1 MERIFPVPLVLL
13 ACSSADAILHF
24 TAMLKTQSGPRRKLT
39 VLSLAAATYFMV
51 SGGPYGMEELVQD
64 AGYKLAIVI
73 LFVTPLI
80 WSLPTGLM
88 VGELAAALP
97 AEGGFY
103 VWVRRAMGPFWGFQ
117 EAWLSLVASIFDM
130 AIYPTVFVLYLGRL
144 WPAATAGPRGVAIA
158 AAMIVVCL
166 AWNLLGAKAVGEGS
180 ILLGTLM
187 LSPFVLITV
196 YAFFR
201 HLTIGATP
209 PAQGSFLTGI
219 LVAMWN
225 YMGWDNAST
234 VANEVENPQKTY
246 PRVMLLTL
254 GAIFL
259 SYVIPVL
266 AVWHL
271 HVQADVWSTGS
282 WASIATMVVGP
293 WLGLALVAAAM
304 ISEFGTF
311 NSLVMSYSRLPVAM
325 AEDGHLPKIFTRKL
339 KNGAPWMAIL
349 VLGIAWAASLGLS
362 FDKLIM
368 LDILLYGASLVL
380 EFLALIMLRIR
391 EPQLPRPFRVPG
403 GLPGAI
409 ALAVGPTA
417 LLVIAL
423 VKNRGEQLDLW
434 KLGSVSQLGFGLVL
448 MALGVVYYFVAGR
461 ASSSEAR
468 SPFDGSELPAKEQ
481 EP

>member
-1 MERIFPVPLVLL
+1 MKRIR
-13 ACSSADAILHF
+13 
-24 TAMLKTQSGPRRKLT
+24 SGPRRKLT

-117 EAWLSLVASIFDM
+117 EAWLSLAASIFDM

-144 WPAATAGPRGVAIA
+144 WPAATAGHRGLAIA
-158 AAMIVVCL
+158 AAMVLVCML
-166 AWNLLGAKAVGEGS
+166 WNLLGAKAVGTGS
-180 ILLGTLM
+180 ILLGALM
-187 LSPFVLITV
+187 LSPFVLITL

-201 HLTIGATP
+201 HITLGATP

-246 PRVMLLTL
+246 PRVMMLAL

-271 HVQADVWSTGS
+271 HVQAEVWSTGS
-282 WASIATMVVGP
+282 WASIASMVVGP
-293 WLGLALVAAAM
+293 WLGAMLVGAAM

-339 KNGAPWMAIL
+339 KDGAPWVAIV

-380 EFLALIMLRIR
+380 EFLALIVLRIR
-391 EPQLPRPFRVPG
+391 EPQLARPFRVPG
-403 GLPGAI
+403 GMAGAI
-409 ALAVGPTA
+409 ALGVGPTA

-423 VKNRGEQLDLW
+423 IKNRGEHLDLGR
-434 KLGSVSQLGFGLVL
+434 LGSVSQLGFGLAL

-461 ASSSEAR
+461 TTPTVP
-468 SPFDGSELPAKEQ
+468 SPEEREQ
-481 EP
+481 SISTGT

>member
-1 MERIFPVPLVLL
+1 MRNAPTKP
-13 ACSSADAILHF
+13 
-24 TAMLKTQSGPRRKLT
+24 GRKLT

-73 LFVTPLI
+73 LFFTPLV

-103 VWVRRAMGPFWGFQ
+103 VWVRRALGPFWGFQ

-130 AIYPTVFVLYLGRL
+130 AIYPTIFVLYLGRL
-144 WPAATAGPRGVAIA
+144 WPAATAGPRGVGIA
-158 AAMIVVCL
+158 AAMILVCL
-166 AWNLLGAKAVGEGS
+166 AWNLYGAKAVGNGS
-180 ILLGTLM
+180 ILLGILM
-187 LSPFVLITV
+187 LSPFALITV
-196 YAFFR
+196 FSFFR
-201 HLTIGATP
+201 HVTVAAMP
-209 PAQGSFLTGI
+209 PAHGSFLTGI

-246 PRVMLLTL
+246 PRVIMLALA
-254 GAIFL
+254 AIFL

-271 HVQADVWSTGS
+271 HVQPDIWSTGS
-282 WASIATMVVGP
+282 WASIAAMVVGP

-304 ISEFGTF
+304 ISEFGSF

-339 KNGAPWMAIL
+339 KNGAPWFSILILGMA
-349 VLGIAWAASLGLS
+349 WTASLGLT

-368 LDILLYGASLVL
+368 LDLLLYGASLVL
-380 EFLALIMLRIR
+380 EFLALIALRLR
-391 EPQLPRPFRVPG
+391 EPALARPFRVPG
-403 GLPGAI
+403 GLTGAI
-409 ALAVGPTA
+409 LVGIGPTA

-423 VKNRGEQLDLW
+423 IKNRSEHVA
-434 KLGSVSQLGFGLVL
+434 LGSFGEVSQLVFGL
-448 MALGVVYYFVAGR
+448 ALIAAGVVYYFVAGNR
-461 ASSSEAR
+461 AVSAQQSAVST
-468 SPFDGSELPAKEQ
+468 Q
-481 EP
+481 

>member
-1 MERIFPVPLVLL
+1 MRNPR
-13 ACSSADAILHF
+13 AG
-24 TAMLKTQSGPRRKLT
+24 SGRKLT

-73 LFVTPLI
+73 LFLTPLI

-103 VWVRRAMGPFWGFQ
+103 VWVRRALGPFWGFQ
-117 EAWLSLVASIFDM
+117 EAWLSLIASIFDM

-144 WPAATAGPRGVAIA
+144 WPVATAGPRGVGIA
-158 AAMIVVCL
+158 AAMILVCL
-166 AWNLLGAKAVGEGS
+166 AWNLYGAKAVGDGS
-180 ILLGTLM
+180 VLLGILM
-187 LSPFVLITV
+187 LSPFAVITFF
-196 YAFFR
+196 AFFR
-201 HLTIGATP
+201 HITVAAAP
-209 PAQGSFLTGI
+209 PVHGSFLTGI

-246 PRVMLLTL
+246 PRVMMLALV
-254 GAIFL
+254 AIFF

-266 AVWHL
+266 AVWRLHL
-271 HVQADVWSTGS
+271 QSDIWSTGS

-311 NSLVMSYSRLPVAM
+311 NSLVMTYSRLPVAM
-325 AEDGHLPKIFTRKL
+325 AEDGHLPKIFALKL
-339 KNGAPWMAIL
+339 KNGAPWFSIL
-349 VLGIAWAASLGLS
+349 ILGSAWAASLGLS

-380 EFLALIMLRIR
+380 EFLALVALRLR
-391 EPQLPRPFRVPG
+391 EPELTRPFRVPG
-403 GLPGAI
+403 GLAGAI
-409 ALAVGPTA
+409 LVGIGPTA
-417 LLVIAL
+417 LLLVAL
-423 VKNRGEQLDLW
+423 VQNRGEHVPMGP
-434 KLGSVSQLGFGLVL
+434 LGDVSQLAFGLAL
-448 MALGVVYYFVAGR
+448 MAAGVVYYFVAGR
-461 ASSSEAR
+461 PKPLAEVAGA
-468 SPFDGSELPAKEQ
+468 D
-481 EP
+481 

>member
-1 MERIFPVPLVLL
+1 
-13 ACSSADAILHF
+13 
-24 TAMLKTQSGPRRKLT
+24 
-39 VLSLAAATYFMV
+39 MV
-51 SGGPYGMEELVQD
+51 SGGTYGTEDIVRG
-64 AGYKLAIVI
+64 AGYSRAMLV
-73 LFVTPLI
+73 LLLTPLV
-80 WSLPTGLM
+80 WSLPTTLM
-88 VGELAAALP
+88 IGELAAAMP
-97 AEGGFY
+97 SEGGFY
-103 VWVRRAMGPFWGFQ
+103 AWVRRAMGPFWGFQ

-130 AIYPTVFVLYLGRL
+130 AIYPTLFVLYLGRL
-144 WPAATAGPRGVAIA
+144 WPAATAGHRGVAIA
-158 AAMIVVCL
+158 AAMIAVCL
-166 AWNLLGAKAVGEGS
+166 VWNLLGAKAVGTGS
-180 ILLGTLM
+180 VLLGVLM
-187 LSPFVLITV
+187 LSPFAIITG

-201 HLTIGATP
+201 HITLGPTP
-209 PAQGSFLTGI
+209 PAQGSLLTGM

-246 PRVMLLTL
+246 PRVMLLAL

-271 HVQADVWSTGS
+271 HVQSEVWSAGS
-282 WASIATMVVGP
+282 WASIASMVVGP
-293 WLGLALVAAAM
+293 WLGAALVGAAM

-339 KNGAPWMAIL
+339 KDGAPWVAII

-380 EFLALIMLRIR
+380 EFLALIVLRIR

-403 GLPGAI
+403 GMFGAI
-409 ALAVGPTA
+409 AIGIGPTA
-417 LLVIAL
+417 LLLIAL
-423 VKNRGEQLDLW
+423 IKNRGEQLELGR
-434 KLGSVSQLGFGLVL
+434 LGSVSQLGFGLVL

-461 ASSSEAR
+461 PKPGFVSGPEA
-468 SPFDGSELPAKEQ
+468 EAQLPDAAGNSQ
-481 EP
+481 E

>member
-1 MERIFPVPLVLL
+1 MR
-13 ACSSADAILHF
+13 
-24 TAMLKTQSGPRRKLT
+24 KTQNVGRRKLT

-117 EAWLSLVASIFDM
+117 EAWLSLAASIFDM

-144 WPAATAGPRGVAIA
+144 WPAATAGHRGLAIA
-158 AAMIVVCL
+158 AAMVLVCML
-166 AWNLLGAKAVGEGS
+166 WNLLGAKAVGTGS
-180 ILLGTLM
+180 ILLGALM
-187 LSPFVLITV
+187 LSPFVLITL

-201 HLTIGATP
+201 HITLGATP

-246 PRVMLLTL
+246 PRVMMLALA
-254 GAIFL
+254 AIFL

-271 HVQADVWSTGS
+271 HVQAEVWSTGS
-282 WASIATMVVGP
+282 WASIASMVVGP
-293 WLGLALVAAAM
+293 WLGAMLVGAAM

-325 AEDGHLPKIFTRKL
+325 AEDGHLPKIFTYKL
-339 KNGAPWMAIL
+339 KNGAPWVAI
-349 VLGIAWAASLGLS
+349 VILGIAWAASLGLS

-380 EFLALIMLRIR
+380 EFLALIVLRVR
-391 EPQLPRPFRVPG
+391 EPQLARPFRVPG
-403 GLPGAI
+403 GLAGAI
-409 ALAVGPTA
+409 ALGVGPTA

-423 VKNRGEQLDLW
+423 IKNRGEHLDLGR
-434 KLGSVSQLGFGLVL
+434 LGSVSQLGFGLAL

-461 ASSSEAR
+461 TTPTVP
-468 SPFDGSELPAKEQ
+468 SPEEREQ
-481 EP
+481 SISTGT

>member
-1 MERIFPVPLVLL
+1 
-13 ACSSADAILHF
+13 LHF
-24 TAMLKTQSGPRRKLT
+24 TEMQKMNSGPRRKLT

-64 AGYKLAIVI
+64 AGYKLAIFI
-73 LFVTPLI
+73 LFLTPLI

-130 AIYPTVFVLYLGRL
+130 AIYPTIFVLYLGKL
-144 WPAATAGPRGVAIA
+144 WPAATAGSRGVAIA
-158 AAMIVVCL
+158 GLMIVICL
-166 AWNLLGAKAVGEGS
+166 VWNLFGATAVGDGS
-180 ILLGTLM
+180 IMLGILM
-187 LSPFVLITV
+187 LSPFVLITLF
-196 YAFFR
+196 AFFR
-201 HLTIGATP
+201 HITPGSTP
-209 PAQGSFLTGI
+209 PAQGSLLTGV

-246 PRVMLLTL
+246 PRVMLLAL
-254 GAIFL
+254 AAIFF

-271 HVQADVWSTGS
+271 HVQAEVWSTGS
-282 WASIATMVVGP
+282 WASIASMVVGP
-293 WLGLALVAAAM
+293 WLGVVLVGAAM

-325 AEDGHLPKIFTRKL
+325 AEDGHLPPVFARKL
-339 KNGAPWMAIL
+339 KNGAPWVAIMI
-349 VLGIAWAASLGLS
+349 LGMAWAASLGLS

-380 EFLALIMLRIR
+380 EFLALIVLRIR
-391 EPQLPRPFRVPG
+391 EPELLRPFRVPG
-403 GLPGAI
+403 GMFGAI
-409 ALAVGPTA
+409 AVGVGPTA
-417 LLVIAL
+417 LLMIAL
-423 VKNRGEQLDLW
+423 IKNRGEQLDLGR
-434 KLGSVSQLGFGLVL
+434 LGSMSQLGFGLVL
-448 MALGVVYYFVAGR
+448 MALGVVCYFVAGR
-461 ASSSEAR
+461 VSAKVPSEAV
-468 SPFDGSELPAKEQ
+468 SEIQ
-481 EP
+481 E

>member
-1 MERIFPVPLVLL
+1 MLL
-13 ACSSADAILHF
+13 FLAGDAILHF
-24 TAMLKTQSGPRRKLT
+24 TKMRKTQNGSRRKLT

-73 LFVTPLI
+73 LFITPLI

-117 EAWLSLVASIFDM
+117 EAWLSLVSSIFDM

-144 WPAATAGPRGVAIA
+144 WPAATAGHRGVAIA
-158 AAMIVVCL
+158 AAMILVCL
-166 AWNLLGAKAVGEGS
+166 MWNLLGAKAVGTGS
-180 ILLGTLM
+180 VWLGAVM
-187 LSPFVLITV
+187 LSPFLLITIF
-196 YAFFR
+196 AFFR
-201 HLTIGATP
+201 HITLGSTP
-209 PAQGSFLTGI
+209 PAQGSLLTGV

-234 VANEVENPQKTY
+234 VANEVEDPQKTY
-246 PRVMLLTL
+246 PRVMVLALA
-254 GAIFL
+254 AIFF

-271 HVQADVWSTGS
+271 HVQSEIWSTGS
-282 WASIATMVVGP
+282 WASIASMVVGP
-293 WLGLALVAAAM
+293 WLGAALVGAAM

-339 KNGAPWMAIL
+339 KDGAPWFAII
-349 VLGIAWAASLGLS
+349 VLGIAWTASLGLS

-380 EFLALIMLRIR
+380 EFVALIVLRIR
-391 EPQLPRPFRVPG
+391 EPQLLRPFRVPG
-403 GLPGAI
+403 GMFGAI
-409 ALAVGPTA
+409 AVGIGPTA
-417 LLVIAL
+417 LLLVAL
-423 VKNRGEQLDLW
+423 IKNRGEQLDLGR
-434 KLGSVSQLGFGLVL
+434 LGNVSQLGFGLVL

-461 ASSSEAR
+461 ASSVISSEAR
-468 SPFDGSELPAKEQ
+468 
-481 EP
+481 EPL

>member
-1 MERIFPVPLVLL
+1 MR
-13 ACSSADAILHF
+13 
-24 TAMLKTQSGPRRKLT
+24 KTQNGSRRKLT

-73 LFVTPLI
+73 LFITPLI

-88 VGELAAALP
+88 VGELAAAMP

-117 EAWLSLVASIFDM
+117 EAWLSLVSSIFDM

-144 WPAATAGPRGVAIA
+144 WPAATAGHRGQAIA
-158 AAMIVVCL
+158 AAMIAVCL
-166 AWNLLGAKAVGEGS
+166 VWNLLGAKAVGLGS
-180 ILLGTLM
+180 VLLGAVM
-187 LSPFVLITV
+187 LSPFVLITIF
-196 YAFFR
+196 AFFR
-201 HLTIGATP
+201 HITLGSTP
-209 PAQGSFLTGI
+209 PAQGSLLTGV

-234 VANEVENPQKTY
+234 VANEVEDPQKTY
-246 PRVMLLTL
+246 PRVMLLAL
-254 GAIFL
+254 AAIFF

-271 HVQADVWSTGS
+271 HVQAEIWSTGS
-282 WASIATMVVGP
+282 WASIASMVVGP
-293 WLGLALVAAAM
+293 WLGAALVGAAM

-325 AEDGHLPKIFTRKL
+325 AEDGHLPKIFASKL
-339 KNGAPWMAIL
+339 KDGAPWFAIMI
-349 VLGIAWAASLGLS
+349 LGIAWTASLGLS

-391 EPQLPRPFRVPG
+391 EPQMLRPFRVPG
-403 GLPGAI
+403 GMFGTI
-409 ALAVGPTA
+409 AVGVGPTA
-417 LLVIAL
+417 LLLVAL
-423 VKNRGEQLDLW
+423 IKNRGEQLELW

-448 MALGVVYYFVAGR
+448 MALGVVCYFVAGR
-461 ASSSEAR
+461 PSRQHAGTASAQISADER
-468 SPFDGSELPAKEQ
+468 G
-481 EP
+481 

>member
-1 MERIFPVPLVLL
+1 MR
-13 ACSSADAILHF
+13 
-24 TAMLKTQSGPRRKLT
+24 KTNPGPRGKLT

-51 SGGPYGMEELVQD
+51 SGGPYGVEELVQD

-117 EAWLSLVASIFDM
+117 EAWLSLMASIFDM
-130 AIYPTVFVLYLGRL
+130 AIYPTLFVLYLGRL
-144 WPAATAGPRGVAIA
+144 WPAATAGHRGVAIA

-166 AWNLLGAKAVGEGS
+166 LWNLLGAKAVGAGS
-180 ILLGTLM
+180 VLLGAVM
-187 LSPFVLITV
+187 LSPFVLIIL

-201 HLTIGATP
+201 HLTPGSTP
-209 PAQGSFLTGI
+209 PAHGSLLTGVLI
-219 LVAMWN
+219 AMWN

-246 PRVMLLTL
+246 PRVMILALA
-254 GAIFL
+254 AIFL

-266 AVWHL
+266 AVWRL
-271 HVQADVWSTGS
+271 HVQSEIWSAGS
-282 WASIATMVVGP
+282 WASIASMVVGP
-293 WLGLALVAAAM
+293 WLGIALVGAAM

-325 AEDGHLPKIFTRKL
+325 AEDGHLPKIFARKL
-339 KNGAPWMAIL
+339 KDGAPWVAII

-368 LDILLYGASLVL
+368 LDLLLYGASLIL
-380 EFLALIMLRIR
+380 EFLALVALRIR
-391 EPQLPRPFRVPG
+391 EPQLMRPFRVPG

-409 ALAVGPTA
+409 ALGIGPTA
-417 LLVIAL
+417 LLLIAL
-423 VKNRGEQLDLW
+423 IKNRGEQLDLGR
-434 KLGSVSQLGFGLVL
+434 LGNVSQLSFGLVL
-448 MALGVVYYFVAGR
+448 MAIGVVYYFVAGR
-461 ASSSEAR
+461 PSSEIPSEAR
-468 SPFDGSELPAKEQ
+468 NPYNVKEIPI
-481 EP
+481 EERKS

>member
-1 MERIFPVPLVLL
+1 MRK
-13 ACSSADAILHF
+13 A
-24 TAMLKTQSGPRRKLT
+24 QSQRKLT

-73 LFVTPLI
+73 LFFIPLV

-130 AIYPTVFVLYLGRL
+130 AIYPTIFVLYLGRL
-144 WPAATAGPRGVAIA
+144 WPAATTGHRGIAIA
-158 AAMIVVCL
+158 ALMILVCL
-166 AWNLLGAKAVGEGS
+166 LWNLLGAKAVGTGS
-180 ILLGTLM
+180 ILLGLLM
-187 LSPFVLITV
+187 LSPFLLITLF
-196 YAFFR
+196 AFFR
-201 HLTIGATP
+201 HLTIGTTP
-209 PAQGSFLTGI
+209 PAEGSFLTGI

-234 VANEVENPQKTY
+234 VANEVEDPQETY

-254 GAIFL
+254 AAIFL

-271 HVQADVWSTGS
+271 HVQAEVWSTGS
-282 WASIATMVVGP
+282 WASIASMVVGP
-293 WLGLALVAAAM
+293 WLGFALVAAAM

-325 AEDGHLPKIFTRKL
+325 AEDGHLPKIFTLKL
-339 KNGAPWMAIL
+339 KNGAPWVAI
-349 VLGIAWAASLGLS
+349 VILGIAWVASLGLT

-380 EFLALIMLRIR
+380 EFLALIVLRIR
-391 EPQLPRPFRVPG
+391 EPELARPFRVPG
-403 GLPGAI
+403 GTAGAI
-409 ALAVGPTA
+409 ALGIGPTA
-417 LLVIAL
+417 LLMIAL
-423 VKNRGEQLDLW
+423 IKNRGEHLDLW
-434 KLGSVSQLGFGLVL
+434 RLGSVSQLGFGLVL

-461 ASSSEAR
+461 SSAEIVSGKR
-468 SPFDGSELPAKEQ
+468 SRFPVRELPAQ
-481 EP
+481 ENEP